1 MDGLK
6 KPVIYIMGPTASGKT
21 KLSTELAKR
30 FNGEILSGDS
40 MQIYK
45 GMHIASAAPDITEI
59 NGVPH
64 HLFEF
69 LSPDENFSVSQYA
82 ELADKVIADIH
93 SRGNQ
98 PFVVGGTGL
107 YLSALSQH
115 IDFGN
120 DNDDTNLR
128 KQLYEKAE
136 RVGMEEMYSYLS
148 EIDPKA
154 AEKIS
159 PNDKKRILRAIEVY
173 EISGI
178 TKSERD
184 AASKVNGPI
193 YKNLFICLSY
203 KNREKLYERI
213 NKRVDI
219 MLESGLLNEAEAA
232 YGNVSGTAAQ
242 AIGHKELFSYFSGEK
257 SLEEALEHLK
267 MQTRRYA
274 KRQITWFKKMENVF
288 WIYMDEENDPL
299 SVASDLITK
308 FLK

>member
-1 MDGLK
+1 MDGFK

-21 KLSTELAKR
+21 GLSIQLAKR
-30 FNGEILSGDS
+30 FSGEIVSGDS

-45 GMHIASAAPDITEI
+45 GMHIASAAPDIAETG
-59 NGVPH
+59 GVPH

-69 LSPDENFSVSQYA
+69 LSPDENFSVSQYVQ
-82 ELADKVIADIH
+82 LADKVIAGIH

-115 IDFGN
+115 IDFGS
-120 DNDDTNLR
+120 DNDDANLR
-128 KQLYEKAE
+128 QQLYEKAE
-136 RVGMEEMYSYLS
+136 RVGLEEMYSYLS
-148 EIDPKA
+148 EIDPLA

-193 YKNLFICLSY
+193 YENLFICLSY

-219 MLESGLLNEAEAA
+219 MLEKGLLNEAKVA

-257 SLEEALEHLK
+257 SLEEAVEHLK

-274 KRQITWFKKMENVF
+274 KRQITWFKKMENVL
-288 WIYMDEENDPL
+288 WIYMDEENNPL
-299 SVASDLITK
+299 SVAVDFVSK